1 MNVDVITLTKHE
13 SMSYWNG
20 ELDGSD
26 FAFDA
31 IGTTILQIVK
41 RLEQE
46 ADLVL
51 EKQHP
56 EQSMLSLM
64 KILSLLMDE
73 YPKCVSIHFHKRR
86 YLAVKD
92 KYAQWAESFAKIP
105 KSHVADFHA
114 NAESLFAELD
124 HKLKIGGANA

>member
-1 MNVDVITLTKHE
+1 
-13 SMSYWNG
+13 MSYWNG

-26 FAFDA
+26 FAFGA
-31 IGTTILQIVK
+31 IGTTVLQIVK
-41 RLEQE
+41 RLEKE

-73 YPKCVSIHFHKRR
+73 YPKCVSVHFRKRR
-86 YLAVKD
+86 YLAVKE
-92 KYAQWAESFAKIP
+92 KYAQWAESSAKIP
-105 KSHVADFHA
+105 QSHVADFQA
-114 NAESLFAELD
+114 NAEALFAELD
-124 HKLKIGGANA
+124 RKLKIGAANA